1 MSDFTF
7 DKQEYLNRI
16 HHHHNISVDFESLKS
31 IHHAQHLN
39 IPFENF
45 DICLGRNIQLNPATI
60 FQKLVRQ
67 KRGGYCF
74 EVNGLLLMA
83 LKSFGFEA
91 RPLLG
96 RVHLSEEPTGRSH
109 QTALVTI
116 EGKSWLVDLGLGAE
130 SPLIPIPFVSHK
142 PVSFKNHIYRLIK
155 SELFG
160 YILQSKQDQS
170 WKDLYSFDLSH
181 VFDIDIKYGNYYTS
195 TNPDSFFVNARMAA
209 LPIENGMLT
218 LFNDRFKRVIDGK
231 EEIIFLKDDPSYLEV
246 LEKEFGIEI
255 DAAYED
261 LKPLKKH
268 LQTTEKRCDY

>member
-7 DKQEYLNRI
+7 NKQEYLNRI
-16 HHHHNISVDFESLKS
+16 QHEHNISVDFESLKS

-45 DICLGRNIQLNPATI
+45 DICLGRNIQLSPAAI

-74 EVNGLLLMA
+74 ELNGLLLMA

-109 QTALVTI
+109 QTTLVTI
-116 EGKSWLVDLGLGAE
+116 EGESWLVDLGFGAE
-130 SPLIPIPFVSHK
+130 SPPIPIPFICHK
-142 PVSFKNHIYRLIK
+142 PVTFKNQTYRLIE

-195 TNPDSFFVNARMAA
+195 TNPDSFFVNARMIA
-209 LPIENGMLT
+209 LPLENGMLT
-218 LFNDRFKRVIDGK
+218 LFNDRFKKVIGGK
-231 EEIIFLKDDPSYLEV
+231 EEIIFLKDDPSYLKV